1 MTTRVRVHAEPSTYK
16 NADREFVFRH
26 HQPFPTFPT
35 PKPLNKPRQT
45 TMSDAAATAS
55 LPPTG
60 PSDTGVRD
68 PVSETVFSPPR
79 RNL

>member
-55 LPPTG
+55 PPPTG